1 VSTRLRQRR
10 CNQGYEDG
18 EEEGVSR
25 DLEIEISEA
34 VKNIAAMPDIAPTV
48 IPRTRRSGSFGKPGT
63 SIGKS
68 VSHFQ
73 RLRYRDKGKSKKIFF
88 YPCEIA
94 SSKFHRAGRAHPV
107 PSAGAGRRHGGGIT
121 EPEPNILSLK
131 KIDAFFIP

>member
-1 VSTRLRQRR
+1 MSTRLRQRR

-63 SIGKS
+63 SIGNESKS
-68 VSHFQ
+68 F
-73 RLRYRDKGKSKKIFF
+73 SKVAIQ
-88 YPCEIA
+88 
-94 SSKFHRAGRAHPV
+94 G
-107 PSAGAGRRHGGGIT
+107 
-121 EPEPNILSLK
+121 
-131 KIDAFFIP
+131 